1 MRACGQMSLG
11 SIRPSRL
18 EGDGGRAFTLVEL
31 LVVVAIIG
39 LLAGLLI
46 PATQRAIASGKTGK
60 ATDNLRQIG
69 TLLNACAAENSGC
82 LPILLDWGSG
92 GWWPPLQ
99 YRLMELA
106 GAQADWSRQNTT
118 GLYLVDWVYDP
129 GIKNAQKGPPQHPYG
144 GLGFN
149 DAIVLGLG
157 SNDNR
162 DCRKVFGSDRGTPL
176 NAIGSLS
183 KKVVA
188 ASATDSQGSQF
199 KSSWYF
205 VGEQWVSTGP
215 GYTGPKPDPRHGG
228 KTLCLFADGH
238 TELLDTDRM
247 SSAERRK
254 YFLLPQ
260 FE

>member
-1 MRACGQMSLG
+1 MKSHYSKTFFRRLHGQG
-11 SIRPSRL
+11 VPS
-18 EGDGGRAFTLVEL
+18 FTLVEL
-31 LVVVAIIG
+31 LVVVAILG

-46 PATQRAIASGKTGK
+46 PAITKAIASGKTGK
-60 ATDNLRQIG
+60 ATGNLRQIG
-69 TLLNACAAENSGC
+69 MLLNTCAVENNGS
-82 LPILLDWGSG
+82 LPILLNWGGS
-92 GWWPPLQ
+92 WWPPLQ

-106 GAQADWSRQNTT
+106 GSQADWSRQKTT

-162 DCRKVFGSDRGTPL
+162 DCQRVFGHDRGTSL
-176 NAIGSLS
+176 SAIGPLS

-199 KSSWYF
+199 KSSWLF
-205 VGEQWVSTGP
+205 NGAEWVAAGP

-238 TELLDTDRM
+238 TELLDTDKM
-247 SSAERRK
+247 SAADRRK